1 MSFMD
6 ILNIILAFLIL
17 AVVGLSIAYIYTV
30 YKNKN
35 TDEENENG
43 EKKGKNQK
51 KQKNVVFTEIPVF
64 DFMQFDKIEDNM
76 IVQDNETR
84 YLMVIECEGVNYD
97 LMSNMEK
104 TAVEAGFVQ
113 FLNSLRH
120 TIQIY
125 TQTRTVNIEE
135 SIMNYRAKIE
145 ELAKALETKQRKH
158 TAMLQEGIATQKQIE
173 DSKREIARLQ
183 NLYDYGV
190 DVVEN
195 IEKTSQNKNVLR
207 KHYYIIV
214 PYYSS
219 EIDGD
224 MLDPEEQR
232 NMIFSEL
239 YTRAQSIIR
248 TLFACSMKCRILN
261 SYELADLLYVAYNR
275 DESEVYGIDRALR
288 AGYNDLYTTGQDIID
303 KKMAALDEKIEQEA
317 LKLAINKVEEAKSEK
332 EKKLEKKEKSF
343 SDLVKEMAKQMLNDN
358 ETILGK
364 EIADSAIDKINK
376 TKEEGGNDNEEKEKT
391 TKKPRNNTK

>member
-6 ILNIILAFLIL
+6 ILNMILAFLIL

-145 ELAKALETKQRKH
+145 ELAKTLETKQRKH
-158 TAMLQEGIATQKQIE
+158 TAMVQEGIATQKQIE

-275 DESEVYGIDRALR
+275 DESEVYGIDKALR

-343 SDLVKEMAKQMLNDN
+343 SELVKEMAKQMLNDN

>member
-35 TDEENENG
+35 TGEENENG

-145 ELAKALETKQRKH
+145 ELAKTLETKQRKH
-158 TAMLQEGIATQKQIE
+158 TAMIQEGIATQKQIE

-275 DESEVYGIDRALR
+275 DESEVYGIDKALR

>member
-1 MSFMD
+1 MSFVD
-6 ILNIILAFLIL
+6 ILNIILACLIMAVIGL
-17 AVVGLSIAYIYTV
+17 AIAYVYIS

-35 TDEENENG
+35 AEEENNQKG
-43 EKKGKNQK
+43 DKKEKKQTDK
-51 KQKNVVFTEIPVF
+51 KTAIYTKIPVF

-76 IVQDNETR
+76 IVQDDGAR
-84 YLMVIECEGVNYD
+84 YLMVVECEGVNYD

-104 TAVEAGFVQ
+104 AAVEAGFVQ
-113 FLNSLRH
+113 FLNSLRY

-145 ELAKALETKQRKH
+145 ELSKTLENKQRKY
-158 TAMLQEGIATQKQIE
+158 TSMVQEGIATQKQL
-173 DSKREIARLQ
+173 DDAKRELARLQ

-219 EIDGD
+219 EIDND
-224 MLDPEEQR
+224 MLDPEEKR
-232 NMIFSEL
+232 NMIFAEL

-275 DESEVYGIDRALR
+275 DESEIYGIDKALR
-288 AGYNDLYTTGQDIID
+288 AGYNELYTTGQDIID
-303 KKMAALDEKIEQEA
+303 KKMAALDEKIEQDA
-317 LKLAINKVEEAKSEK
+317 LKLAIEKVEEVKSEK
-332 EKKLEKKEKSF
+332 EKRLEKKEKSF
-343 SDLVKEMAKQMLNDN
+343 EELVKEMAKQMLQENQP
-358 ETILGK
+358 ILGQD
-364 EIADSAIDKINK
+364 IAEEAINK
-376 TKEEGGNDNEEKEKT
+376 IDETKEEGGNNDEEKTKT
-391 TKKPRNNTK
+391 RTRKNTK

>member
-145 ELAKALETKQRKH
+145 ELAKTLETKQRKH

-275 DESEVYGIDRALR
+275 DESEVYGIDKALR

>member
-145 ELAKALETKQRKH
+145 ELAKTLETKQRKH

-343 SDLVKEMAKQMLNDN
+343 SELVKEMAKQMLNDN

-391 TKKPRNNTK
+391 IKKPRNNTK

>member
-1 MSFMD
+1 MSFVD
-6 ILNIILAFLIL
+6 ILNIILACLIM
-17 AVVGLSIAYIYTV
+17 AVIVLTIAYFYIS

-35 TDEENENG
+35 TEEENNQKG
-43 EKKGKNQK
+43 DKKEKKQTDK
-51 KQKNVVFTEIPVF
+51 KTAIYTKIPVF

-76 IVQDNETR
+76 IVQDDGAR
-84 YLMVIECEGVNYD
+84 YLMVVECEGVNYD

-104 TAVEAGFVQ
+104 AAVEAGFVQ
-113 FLNSLRH
+113 FLNSLRY

-145 ELAKALETKQRKH
+145 ELSKTLENKQRKY
-158 TAMLQEGIATQKQIE
+158 TSMVQEGIATQKQL
-173 DSKREIARLQ
+173 DDAKRELARLQ

-219 EIDGD
+219 EIDND
-224 MLDPEEQR
+224 MLDPEEKR
-232 NMIFSEL
+232 NMIFAEL

-275 DESEVYGIDRALR
+275 DESEIYGIDKALR
-288 AGYNDLYTTGQDIID
+288 AGYNELYTTGQDIID
-303 KKMAALDEKIEQEA
+303 KKMAALDEKIEQDA
-317 LKLAINKVEEAKSEK
+317 LKLAIEKVEEVKSEK
-332 EKKLEKKEKSF
+332 EKRLEKKEKSF
-343 SDLVKEMAKQMLNDN
+343 EELVKEMAKQMLQENQP
-358 ETILGK
+358 ILGQD
-364 EIADSAIDKINK
+364 IAEEAINK
-376 TKEEGGNDNEEKEKT
+376 IDETKEEGGNNDEEKTKT
-391 TKKPRNNTK
+391 RTRKNTK

>member
-145 ELAKALETKQRKH
+145 ELAKTLETKQRKH
-158 TAMLQEGIATQKQIE
+158 TAMIQEGIATQKQIE

-275 DESEVYGIDRALR
+275 DESEVYGIDKALR

>member
-145 ELAKALETKQRKH
+145 ELAKTLETKQRKH

-343 SDLVKEMAKQMLNDN
+343 SELVKEMAKQMLNDN

-376 TKEEGGNDNEEKEKT
+376 TKEEGGKDNEEKEKT

>member
-1 MSFMD
+1 
-6 ILNIILAFLIL
+6 
-17 AVVGLSIAYIYTV
+17 
-30 YKNKN
+30 
-35 TDEENENG
+35 
-43 EKKGKNQK
+43 
-51 KQKNVVFTEIPVF
+51 
-64 DFMQFDKIEDNM
+64 M
-76 IVQDNETR
+76 I
-84 YLMVIECEGVNYD
+84 
-97 LMSNMEK
+97 
-104 TAVEAGFVQ
+104 
-113 FLNSLRH
+113 
-120 TIQIY
+120 
-125 TQTRTVNIEE
+125 
-135 SIMNYRAKIE
+135 
-145 ELAKALETKQRKH
+145 
-158 TAMLQEGIATQKQIE
+158 QEGIATQKQIE

-275 DESEVYGIDRALR
+275 DESEVYGIDKALR

-343 SDLVKEMAKQMLNDN
+343 SELVKEMAKQMLNDN

>member
-1 MSFMD
+1 MNFMD
-6 ILNIILAFLIL
+6 ILNIILSCLIM
-17 AVVGLSIAYIYTV
+17 AVVVLAMAYIYLT
-30 YKNKN
+30 Y
-35 TDEENENG
+35 
-43 EKKGKNQK
+43 
-51 KQKNVVFTEIPVF
+51 KQKNLASDNEKKETASKEQKDSKNTMYTKIPVF

-76 IVQDNETR
+76 IVQDNGSR
-84 YLMVIECEGVNYD
+84 YLMVVECEGVNYD

-104 TAVEAGFVQ
+104 AAVEAGFVQ

-135 SIMNYRAKIE
+135 SIMNYRTKIE
-145 ELAKALETKQRKH
+145 ELSKTLETKQRKH
-158 TAMLQEGIATQKQIE
+158 TAMVQEGIATQKQLE
-173 DSKREIARLQ
+173 ESKREIARLQ

-195 IEKTSQNKNVLR
+195 IEKTSLNKNVLR

-214 PYYSS
+214 PYYAS
-219 EIDGD
+219 EIDSD
-224 MLDPEEQR
+224 LMDDEEKR
-232 NMIFSEL
+232 NMIFAEL

-288 AGYNDLYTTGQDIID
+288 AGYNELYTTGQDIID
-303 KKMAALDEKIEQEA
+303 KKMAALDEKIEQDA
-317 LKLAINKVEEAKSEK
+317 LRLAIEKVEEAKSEK
-332 EKKLEKKEKSF
+332 EKRLNKKEKSF
-343 SDLVKEMAKQMLNDN
+343 EQLVKEMAKQMLSDN
-358 ETILGK
+358 QVVLGK
-364 EIADSAIDKINK
+364 EIAQEAINK
-376 TKEEGGNDNEEKEKT
+376 IDETNEEGGSRDEKKT
-391 TKKPRNNTK
+391 KRTRNNAK

>member
-1 MSFMD
+1 MDFMD
-6 ILNIILAFLIL
+6 ILNIILACLIMVVIGL
-17 AVVGLSIAYIYTV
+17 ALAYIYIT

-35 TDEENENG
+35 VEEENKNNG
-43 EKKGKNQK
+43 KTGNEQINTKNTTYTK
-51 KQKNVVFTEIPVF
+51 IPVF

-76 IVQDNETR
+76 IVQDNGAR
-84 YLMVIECEGVNYD
+84 YLMVVECEGVNYD

-104 TAVEAGFVQ
+104 AAVEAGFVQ

-145 ELAKALETKQRKH
+145 ELSKALESKQRKH
-158 TAMLQEGIATQKQIE
+158 AAMVQEGIATQKQLE

-219 EIDGD
+219 EIDND
-224 MLDPEEQR
+224 LMNEEEKR
-232 NMIFSEL
+232 NMIFAEL

-275 DESEVYGIDRALR
+275 DESEIYGIDRALR
-288 AGYNDLYTTGQDIID
+288 AGYNELYTTGQDIVD
-303 KKMAALDEKIEQEA
+303 KRMAVLDEKIEQDA
-317 LKLAINKVEEAKSEK
+317 LKLAIEKVEEAKSEK
-332 EKKLEKKEKSF
+332 EKKLDKKEKSF
-343 SDLVKEMAKQMLNDN
+343 EQLVKEMAKQMLKEN
-358 ETILGK
+358 EAILGQ
-364 EIADSAIDKINK
+364 EIAKDAIDKIDG
-376 TKEEGGNDNEEKEKT
+376 TKEEGGNENGKEKT
-391 TKKPRNNTK
+391 TKKNRSNTK

>member
-145 ELAKALETKQRKH
+145 ELAKTLETKQRKH
-158 TAMLQEGIATQKQIE
+158 TAMVQEGIATQKQIE

-275 DESEVYGIDRALR
+275 DESEVYGIDKALR

>member
-145 ELAKALETKQRKH
+145 ELAKTLETKQRKH
-158 TAMLQEGIATQKQIE
+158 TAMVQEGIATQKQIE

-275 DESEVYGIDRALR
+275 DESEVYGIDKALR

-343 SDLVKEMAKQMLNDN
+343 SELVKEMAKQMLNDN

>member
-6 ILNIILAFLIL
+6 ILNIILIILIA
-17 AVVGLSIAYIYTV
+17 AVVGLGIAYIYISH
-30 YKNKN
+30 KNKHA
-35 TDEENENG
+35 EEESENE
-43 EKKGKNQK
+43 EKKGKNQGDK
-51 KQKNVVFTEIPVF
+51 KTVTFTEIPIF

-76 IVQDNETR
+76 IIQDNGER
-84 YLMVIECEGVNYD
+84 YLMVVECDGVNYD

-104 TAVEAGFVQ
+104 TAIEAGFVQ

-135 SIMNYRAKIE
+135 SLTNYREKIE
-145 ELAKALETKQRKH
+145 ELSKTLENKQRKH
-158 TAMLQEGIATQKQIE
+158 TAMLQEGVATQKQIDE
-173 DSKREIARLQ
+173 SKREIARLQ
-183 NLYDYGV
+183 NLYEYGV

-214 PYYSS
+214 PYYAS
-219 EIDGD
+219 EIDNAL
-224 MLDPEEQR
+224 LDPEEKK

-261 SYELADLLYVAYNR
+261 SYEIADLLYVAYNR
-275 DESEVYGIDRALR
+275 DESEVYGIDKALR
-288 AGYNDLYTTGQDIID
+288 AGFNELYTTGQDIVD
-303 KKMAALDEKIEQEA
+303 KKMAALDEKIERDA
-317 LKLAINKVEEAKSEK
+317 LNLAIQKVEEVKSDK
-332 EKKLEKKEKSF
+332 EKRLEKKEKSF
-343 SDLVKEMAKQMLNDN
+343 EELVREMAKQMIHEN
-358 ETILGK
+358 ETILGQD
-364 EIADSAIDKINK
+364 IADNAIDKINK
-376 TKEEGGNDNEEKEKT
+376 TKEEGGNNNEKKEKT
-391 TKKPRNNTK
+391 TSRTRKNAK

>member
-1 MSFMD
+1 MTFMD
-6 ILNIILAFLIL
+6 ILNIILACLIMVIIGL
-17 AVVGLSIAYIYTV
+17 AIAYIYIS

-35 TDEENENG
+35 MEEENVQNG
-43 EKKGKNQK
+43 DKSEKNKTNK
-51 KQKNVVFTEIPVF
+51 KTAIYTKIPVF

-76 IVQDNETR
+76 IVQDNESR
-84 YLMVIECEGVNYD
+84 YLMVIECDGVNYD

-135 SIMNYRAKIE
+135 SIMNYRSKIE
-145 ELAKALETKQRKH
+145 ELSKTLESKQRKY
-158 TAMLQEGIATQKQIE
+158 ASMLQEGIATQKQM
-173 DSKREIARLQ
+173 DDMKKEIARLQ

-214 PYYSS
+214 PYYAS

-224 MLDPEEQR
+224 MLDPEEKR
-232 NMIFSEL
+232 NMIFGEL
-239 YTRAQSIIR
+239 YTRAQAIIR

-275 DESEVYGIDRALR
+275 DESEIYGIDRALR
-288 AGYNDLYTTGQDIID
+288 AGYNELYTTGQDIID
-303 KKMAALDEKIEQEA
+303 KKIAALDEKIEQDA
-317 LKLAINKVEEAKSEK
+317 LKLAIEKVEEVKSEK
-332 EKKLEKKEKSF
+332 EKKLERKEKSF
-343 SDLVKEMAKQMLNDN
+343 EELVREMAKKMIKENQ
-358 ETILGK
+358 IVLGRDIT
-364 EIADSAIDKINK
+364 EDAMDKIDK
-376 TKEEGGNDNEEKEKT
+376 TKEKGGNKNEKEKT
-391 TKKPRNNTK
+391 TKRTRNNTK

>member
-145 ELAKALETKQRKH
+145 ELAKTLETKQRKH
-158 TAMLQEGIATQKQIE
+158 AAMIQEGIATQKQIE

-275 DESEVYGIDRALR
+275 DESEVYGIDKALR

>member
-17 AVVGLSIAYIYTV
+17 AVVGLSIAYIYTI

-145 ELAKALETKQRKH
+145 ELAKTLETKQRKH
-158 TAMLQEGIATQKQIE
+158 TAMIQEGIATQKQIE

-275 DESEVYGIDRALR
+275 DESEVYGIDKALR

>member
-6 ILNIILAFLIL
+6 ILNIILACLIMV
-17 AVVGLSIAYIYTV
+17 VVGLAIAYIYIS

-35 TDEENENG
+35 AEEENDSNG
-43 EKKGKNQK
+43 EKNDN
-51 KQKNVVFTEIPVF
+51 KQKDKKTAVYTKIPVF
-64 DFMQFDKIEDNM
+64 DFMQFEKIEDNM
-76 IVQDNETR
+76 IIQDNESR
-84 YLMVIECEGVNYD
+84 YLMVVECEGVNYD

-104 TAVEAGFVQ
+104 AAVEAGFVQ

-135 SIMNYRAKIE
+135 SLMNYRQKID
-145 ELAKALETKQRKH
+145 ELAKSLESKQRKY
-158 TAMLQEGIATQKQIE
+158 TSMVQEGIATQKQLDE
-173 DSKREIARLQ
+173 AKREIARLQ

-214 PYYSS
+214 PYYAS
-219 EIDGD
+219 EIDNE
-224 MLDPEEQR
+224 MLDPEEKR

-239 YTRAQSIIR
+239 YTRAQAIIR

-275 DESEVYGIDRALR
+275 DESEVYGIDKALR
-288 AGYNDLYTTGQDIID
+288 AGFNDLYTTGQDIID
-303 KKMAALDEKIEQEA
+303 KKMAALDEKIEQDA
-317 LKLAINKVEEAKSEK
+317 LKLAINKVEQVKSEK
-332 EKKLEKKEKSF
+332 EKALDKKEKSF
-343 SDLVKEMAKQMLNDN
+343 EELVKEMAKEMLSEN
-358 ETILGK
+358 EVILGHDVAK
-364 EIADSAIDKINK
+364 QAIDKIDE
-376 TKEEGGNDNEEKEKT
+376 TKEEGGNNDEEK
-391 TKKPRNNTK
+391 TKKRTRKNAK